1 MKITITHLSTVSILF
16 SLAAA
21 WIPGEHREILARD
34 GENLFKRSVPISD
47 SISNNSSLPS
57 VSKVRC
63 ANLGSLYIIEPWMV
77 AKSWESMGCGSTG
90 SEFDCVKLLG
100 QQRANEVFANH
111 WSTFITQSD
120 IQRMRSYGL
129 NTIRIPLG
137 YWIYED
143 LVDRGTE
150 YFPQGGLA
158 YLEKVCGWASDEGIY
173 IILDLHG
180 APGAQQPY
188 VSFTGQ
194 LSPKNF
200 YNDNNYE
207 RALRFLEWAANLVHT
222 NDNFRNV
229 GMLEVVNEPATVS
242 SQAESLRTEYYP
254 QAFQRIRDAETKLQ
268 IQPNKYLHVQMMDKR
283 WGSGDPN
290 QALNDTSYAAYD
302 SHTYLMFSNTPVDKD
317 TYIKTSCNDDR
328 SGNQPTIV
336 GEFSMGVPQKFT
348 STQEWTSKNP
358 NNTEFYQKWFAALIS
373 KYEKQLGWCFWS
385 WKTELGDYRWSY
397 DEAVQA
403 GVIPMDVNTALQMDV
418 CAAYT

>member
-1 MKITITHLSTVSILF
+1 MKTTITHLSTISILF

-21 WIPGEHREILARD
+21 WIPGEHREIFARD

-47 SISNNSSLPS
+47 SIY
-57 VSKVRC
+57 KVRC
-63 ANLGSLYIIEPWMV
+63 VNLGSLYVIEPWMV
-77 AKSWESMGCGSTG
+77 VKSWNSMGCGGTG

-100 QQRANEVFANH
+100 QQRANVVFANH

-143 LVDRGTE
+143 LVDRDTE
-150 YFPQGGLA
+150 YFPQGGLG
-158 YLEKVCGWASDEGIY
+158 YLEQVCGWASDEGIY

-180 APGAQQPY
+180 APGAQLPY
-188 VSFTGQ
+188 VSSTGQ
-194 LSPKNF
+194 LSPQNF

-207 RALRFLEWAANLVHT
+207 RALKFLEWAANLVHT

-229 GMLEVVNEPATVS
+229 GMLGVANEPTRATVS
-242 SQAESLRTEYYP
+242 SQAESLRTKYYP

-268 IQPNKYLHVQMMDKR
+268 IQPNKYLHVQMMDKL

-302 SHTYLMFSNTPVDKD
+302 SHIYLMFSNTPVDKD
-317 TYIKTSCNDDR
+317 TYIKASCNED
-328 SGNQPTIV
+328 SSENQPTIV
-336 GEFSMGVPQKFT
+336 GEFSLGVPQQFT

-358 NNTEFYQKWFAALIS
+358 NNTEFYQTWFAAQIS
-373 KYEKQLGWCFWS
+373 EYEKHLGWCFWS
-385 WKTELGDYRWSY
+385 WKTELDDYRWSY

-403 GVIPMDVNTALQMDV
+403 GVIPMDIDTAIQMDV